1 MYKLSW
7 LIIGGGM
14 TKGILILSHFLSQ
27 TGIRIPGD
35 PLRTATN
42 PVFIPL
48 THALLKCVA
57 NDHTGVMHMKQS
69 WLNKYGVLILAT
81 TLIACGGG
89 GGSADTNNNTG
100 ESGTGVDG
108 NNGDTVLRGVAS
120 RGGPLAGVEV
130 LAVETGSTRG
140 ARTTTQADGSFALNV
155 TGLNRPLRMFA
166 TNSRTPGNFA
176 LTSLAFEGQ
185 TVAHI
190 NEATHALTQAMGN
203 TPTTAKLQL
212 FNQLLQDSLV
222 NYTGN
227 TTALNAALDH
237 VRIAFVGDGILLE
250 SRANPSVR
258 AIINTTAT
266 NPAPALLPAVAA
278 RQTIDPA
285 QLQELA
291 RSFGAALAVQSSSVS
306 KLDPVM
312 HIDFQD
318 NEGFTAAEVAALS
331 SLINIGVEGVEI
343 LRCFADT
350 PETQDRCLVRM
361 VLKANAFEE
370 LDLGNPNFA
379 QVEVSNNYDVIVER
393 RSTGPDAGVLKMA
406 GGQFRPYS
414 ANTRLQHIA
423 QTSVQAD
430 GSLSS
435 INPIRTDFEL
445 NIEAASGNVSLMPAS
460 RANQSVRGALLL
472 QTQGENTNS
481 LLTLRRPNIGECTD
495 VLNLVRNPSNSSN
508 CSYQFTVGNLGN
520 LEASSRNGQLSLGIE
535 INNIAGARLFP
546 FVRVKRGAS
555 VNSANFPSL
564 NTNSLRALHAYG
576 RAMAPATTLN
586 IELSPPAGF
595 NEVCIAANSD
605 ETSPFACVRKTRQV
619 SIPNALLPPRLNSYV
634 LYTTDNEGNRFVR
647 RYSLQ

>member
-1 MYKLSW
+1 
-7 LIIGGGM
+7 
-14 TKGILILSHFLSQ
+14 
-27 TGIRIPGD
+27 
-35 PLRTATN
+35 
-42 PVFIPL
+42 
-48 THALLKCVA
+48 
-57 NDHTGVMHMKQS
+57 MKRS
-69 WLNKYGVLILAT
+69 WLNKYGVLLLAT
-81 TLIACGGG
+81 TLTACGGG
-89 GGSADTNNNTG
+89 GGNAGTNNNTG
-100 ESGTGVDG
+100 ESDTGVDG
-108 NNGDTVLRGVAS
+108 NNGGTVLRGVAS

-130 LAVETGSTRG
+130 LAVEAGSTRG
-140 ARTTTQADGSFALNV
+140 ARATTQADGSFALNV
-155 TGLNRPLRMFA
+155 TGLNRPLRLFA
-166 TNSRTPGNFA
+166 TNSRTPENFA
-176 LTSLAFEGQ
+176 LTALAFEGQ

-190 NEATHALTQAMGN
+190 NEATHALTQAMGS
-203 TPTTAKLQL
+203 TPTAAKLQQL
-212 FNQLLQDSLV
+212 SELLQDSLV
-222 NYTGN
+222 NYAGNPNNTPTDTTGLGD
-227 TTALNAALDH
+227 ALAH
-237 VRIAFVGDGILLE
+237 VRVAFVGNGILLE
-250 SRANPSVR
+250 SRAKPSLR
-258 AIINTTAT
+258 ATINTTTT

-318 NEGFTAAEVAALS
+318 NEGFTAAEVAAIS

-370 LDLGNPNFA
+370 LDFGNPNFA
-379 QVEVSNNYDVIVER
+379 QVEVSDHFDVIVER

-495 VLNLVRNPSNSSN
+495 VLNLVRNPSNSSD

-605 ETSPFACVRKTRQV
+605 ETSPFACVRKTRRV
-619 SIPNALLPPRLNSYV
+619 SIPNALLPPQLNSYV
-634 LYTTDNEGNRFVR
+634 LYTTDNEGNRFVQ
-647 RYSLQ
+647 RYSLR